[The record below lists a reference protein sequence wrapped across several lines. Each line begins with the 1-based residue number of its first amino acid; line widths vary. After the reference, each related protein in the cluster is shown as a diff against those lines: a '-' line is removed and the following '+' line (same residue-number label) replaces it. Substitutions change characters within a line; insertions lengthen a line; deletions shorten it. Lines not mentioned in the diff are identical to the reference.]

1 MEQRELGRSGIKVSA
16 LGLGLMSMSG
26 VYGNANDEESIG
38 VIHYALDKG
47 INFLDSADMYGWGHN
62 ETLLGK
68 ALKGRRDKVVVA
80 TKFGQVKLADGK
92 QGVDGRPEYVMQ
104 ACEASLKRLGIEV
117 IDLYYQHR
125 VDTNTPIE
133 ETVGAMKRLV
143 EQGKVR
149 ALGLSEARPETIRRA
164 HKVHPIAA
172 VQNEYSLLYQER
184 RARKRCRR
192 RASLGITLVPY
203 APLGRSMLTGT
214 VHGKA
219 DLPEGDRRLQHP
231 RFQGEALDKN
241 VQLVRPAR
249 SHRAGKE
256 MHACPARA
264 GVAARA
270 GQRHRSDPGHQAQAA
285 HRREL
290 GGFEHQAF
298 ARRREAH
305 LGRRARGSRC
315 GHALS
320 RGNHEARVPLRS
332 DDATRWLALATM
344 WSLQYLFLRVAVP
357 TFGTALVAEGR
368 AIRRAFPRA
377 LGCMGRAP
385 AHRAARA
392 LERPPRGR
400 AGQQRGPVRVLR
412 LGGERAPGRL
422 PRGDQRHG
430 AALGRRS
437 SPCRC

>member
-92 QGVDGRPEYVMQ
+92 QAVDGRPEYVLQ

-172 VQNEYSLLYQER
+172 VQNEYSLLYRKEGEETLQAT
-184 RARKRCRR
+184 RA
-192 RASLGITLVPY
+192 LGITLVPY

-241 VQLVRPAR
+241 VQLVSRLEAIAREKKCTPAQLVL
-249 SHRAGKE
+249 AWLLAQGKDIV
-256 MHACPARA
+256 PIPGTKRK
-264 GVAARA
+264 
-270 GQRHRSDPGHQAQAA
+270 QRID
-285 HRREL
+285 ENL
-290 GGFEHQAF
+290 
-298 ARRREAH
+298 
-305 LGRRARGSRC
+305 
-315 GHALS
+315 
-320 RGNHEARVPLRS
+320 
-332 DDATRWLALATM
+332 
-344 WSLQYLFLRVAVP
+344 
-357 TFGTALVAEGR
+357 
-368 AIRRAFPRA
+368 
-377 LGCMGRAP
+377 
-385 AHRAARA
+385 
-392 LERPPRGR
+392 
-400 AGQQRGPVRVLR
+400 
-412 LGGERAPGRL
+412 
-422 PRGDQRHG
+422 
-430 AALGRRS
+430 AALNIKLSAEEVKRISDAAPTGAGAGTRYPAETMKRVYL
-437 SPCRC
+437 